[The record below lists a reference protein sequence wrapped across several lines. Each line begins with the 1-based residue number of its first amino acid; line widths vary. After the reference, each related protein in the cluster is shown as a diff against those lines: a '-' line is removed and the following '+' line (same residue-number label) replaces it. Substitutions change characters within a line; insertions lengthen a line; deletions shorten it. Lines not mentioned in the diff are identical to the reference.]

1 MIRNLIQNLIR
12 KFELFLINRQN
23 KKILNY
29 LNINKHEFIVVID
42 IGGHHG
48 ELYNSM
54 KKTNT
59 IFSEYHIFEPFD
71 ESFEIINQI
80 KDTNLKKY
88 NIGVSNQK
96 GIAELHLSNWE
107 TSNTLNNDIDLKSK
121 RNRIKQLI
129 YGNNQYSVQQKIKID
144 TLDNLFPTTEGNDV
158 FLKIDVEGHEK
169 EVIDGADKFLTS
181 GVVKYILIEIQ
192 DQNKSIKQNLQ
203 KYGYEEITT
212 FKFPFLNI
220 KDSLFIRKEN

>member
-1 MIRNLIQNLIR
+1 M
-12 KFELFLINRQN
+12 
-23 KKILNY
+23 
-29 LNINKHEFIVVID
+29 
-42 IGGHHG
+42 
-48 ELYNSM
+48 
-54 KKTNT
+54 
-59 IFSEYHIFEPFD
+59 
-71 ESFEIINQI
+71 
-80 KDTNLKKY
+80 
-88 NIGVSNQK
+88 
-96 GIAELHLSNWE
+96 
-107 TSNTLNNDIDLKSK
+107 SK

-144 TLDNLFPTTEGNDV
+144 TLDNLFSTSESNGV
-158 FLKIDVEGHEK
+158 FLKIDVEGHEQ